1 MGKALLTAFKCL
13 GMTALMIAK
22 GYVFKIPD
30 MSYTGGGLQMGMQD
44 GFVFPTSLG
53 NFMSGNFAAVRR
65 IQFFVAIVI
74 GSIPFDKHLGGARG
88 GVGVSGN
95 IGCDTSGSC
104 SVGISVATTLSAVA
118 KWDPAVDPGAC
129 LVGTYLM
136 GPTGFTCMASVG
148 VALTIFCCTYNFM
161 TGASNCR

>member
-1 MGKALLTAFKCL
+1 
-13 GMTALMIAK
+13 MIAK
-22 GYVFKIPD
+22 GYVYKMPKGNTI
-30 MSYTGGGLQMGMQD
+30 GAGLQMGMMD

-53 NFMSGNFAAVRR
+53 NFMSGKFQAVRR
-65 IQFFVAIVI
+65 IQFFMAIVI
-74 GSIPFDKHLGGARG
+74 GSIPFDVYLGGARG

-104 SVGISVATTLSAVA
+104 SVAISVATTLSAVV
-118 KWDPAVDPGAC
+118 KWDPAVDKGAC
-129 LVGTYLM
+129 PVGQYLF

-148 VALTIFCCTYNFM
+148 VALTIMCCYYNFM